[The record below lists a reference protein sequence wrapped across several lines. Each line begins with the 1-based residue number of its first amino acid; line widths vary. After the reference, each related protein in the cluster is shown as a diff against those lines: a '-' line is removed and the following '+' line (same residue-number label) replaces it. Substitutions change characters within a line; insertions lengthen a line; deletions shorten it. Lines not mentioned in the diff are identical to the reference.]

1 MRGHHMLNIQL
12 DDQITPRLRELLN
25 AELPAARARMT
36 SELLLDTLQ
45 RTRDRNPVRT
55 GRSRAGWDTAQ
66 AEVTTIDSTT
76 TTEKQ
81 GTNTVPYIAC
91 LEYGT
96 SRMRPVAML
105 RRALAEVRQHIAK
118 FFRLS

>member
-1 MRGHHMLNIQL
+1 MLDIQL

-66 AEVTTIDSTT
+66 SEANTIESTNS
-76 TTEKQ
+76 TEKQ

-96 SRMRPVAML
+96 SRTRPVAML

-118 FFRLS
+118 FFRLG